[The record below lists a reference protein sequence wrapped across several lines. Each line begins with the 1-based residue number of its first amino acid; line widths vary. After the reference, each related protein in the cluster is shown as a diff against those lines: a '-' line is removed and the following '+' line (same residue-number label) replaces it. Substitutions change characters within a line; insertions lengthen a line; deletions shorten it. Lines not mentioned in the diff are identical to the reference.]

1 MVVGGLRGFGELGGG
16 DFSSDSVI
24 TAELLLDKRV
34 TYTEGDSSDGRMH
47 PMADQKRSTWGAE
60 QNPRKPSRAP
70 LGAGDKAR
78 RRVAKKRRASP
89 GRATR
94 PR

>member
-1 MVVGGLRGFGELGGG
+1 MSWGGN
-16 DFSSDSVI
+16 FSSDSVI

-47 PMADQKRSTWGAE
+47 PMADQKRSTRRVE

-70 LGAGDKAR
+70 LGAGGQETKGIPRKSHQAAVR
-78 RRVAKKRRASP
+78 R
-89 GRATR
+89 GI
-94 PR
+94 

>member
-1 MVVGGLRGFGELGGG
+1 MSWGGG

-70 LGAGDKAR
+70 LGAGDKVR